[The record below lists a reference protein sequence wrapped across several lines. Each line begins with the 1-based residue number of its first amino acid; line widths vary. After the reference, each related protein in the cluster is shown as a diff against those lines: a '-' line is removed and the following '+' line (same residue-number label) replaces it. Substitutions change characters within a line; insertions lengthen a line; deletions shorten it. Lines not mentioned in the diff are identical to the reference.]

1 MATDPTNQTFVL
13 PVGTVLTSENG
24 HTYTI
29 ERADSYGQQQ
39 NNTSEE
45 PVSSA
50 LGQGGF
56 GITYLASTPF
66 DEGKV
71 YYAIKE
77 FFLKDF
83 CWRDKDGVTMMYSP
97 SVETAVLEF
106 LKDFTKEANCL
117 SEICQKNRHVVQVM
131 EVFKANNTAYYVMEF
146 LDGGSL
152 SGKVEERQEPF
163 SETEALSMLLPIAE
177 AVDSIHREYH
187 LLHCDIKPSNIMIR
201 RSSNGHEEPV
211 LIDFGESRHFK
222 EDGNLTTLH
231 NMSGC
236 TEGFAPPEQYA
247 GITSFLPQTD
257 VYALSATLFYL
268 LTKTRPVKSFDI
280 DNGYIDRS
288 LPPETMP
295 VVRQAIKHGMQR
307 EARKRTPDVAQF
319 IDELTGNSSSY
330 SEPSSFWKRLPLL
343 VAAAVL
349 LLAVLFGKS
358 GLAYVNLAI
367 ARSHMEKGDTIKAI
381 PYLKKAA
388 GFGNTDAM
396 NELGGCYIDGT
407 GVAKD
412 YKKGYELYK
421 QSAEAGNLW
430 GMSCIGACYYNGWYV
445 QADKAEALSWF
456 KAAADKGDPHGQF
469 NLAVYYHY
477 KGDTEK
483 SLDYYNKAAKQ
494 DFSPAQLELGHI
506 CYNSKDYENAVK
518 WYTKAANNNNSKA
531 MLNLADC
538 LEHGTGIEMDKQKA
552 EYWRNKAYKKMG
564 K

>member
-1 MATDPTNQTFVL
+1 
-13 PVGTVLTSENG
+13 
-24 HTYTI
+24 
-29 ERADSYGQQQ
+29 
-39 NNTSEE
+39 
-45 PVSSA
+45 
-50 LGQGGF
+50 
-56 GITYLASTPF
+56 
-66 DEGKV
+66 
-71 YYAIKE
+71 
-77 FFLKDF
+77 
-83 CWRDKDGVTMMYSP
+83 
-97 SVETAVLEF
+97 
-106 LKDFTKEANCL
+106 
-117 SEICQKNRHVVQVM
+117 
-131 EVFKANNTAYYVMEF
+131 
-146 LDGGSL
+146 
-152 SGKVEERQEPF
+152 
-163 SETEALSMLLPIAE
+163 
-177 AVDSIHREYH
+177 
-187 LLHCDIKPSNIMIR
+187 
-201 RSSNGHEEPV
+201 
-211 LIDFGESRHFK
+211 
-222 EDGNLTTLH
+222 
-231 NMSGC
+231 
-236 TEGFAPPEQYA
+236 
-247 GITSFLPQTD
+247 
-257 VYALSATLFYL
+257 
-268 LTKTRPVKSFDI
+268 
-280 DNGYIDRS
+280 
-288 LPPETMP
+288 
-295 VVRQAIKHGMQR
+295 MQR

-330 SEPSSFWKRLPLL
+330 SEPNSFWKRLPLL

-349 LLAVLFGKS
+349 LLALLFGKS
-358 GLAYVNLAI
+358 GVAYVNLAI
-367 ARSHMEKGDTIKAI
+367 ARSHMEKGDTAKAV

-407 GVAKD
+407 GVARD

-456 KAAADKGDPHGQF
+456 KAAADKGNPHGQF